1 MQSINIMINHS
12 SSLSI
17 TAQNT
22 RLNAANRECAWNA
35 KRLPDKD
42 LQLRNARPPGAAVHP
57 RRRCLCANAPSTVLT
72 LLICIKQWIL
82 EESMHLT
89 HNDHYHSAGA
99 QSLANT
105 VRSASPGNCTRIALA
120 GNGRP
125 SA

>member
-12 SSLSI
+12 PSPSV
-17 TAQNT
+17 TAQNPC
-22 RLNAANRECAWNA
+22 LNTANRECAWNA
-35 KRLPDKD
+35 KRLPGKD
-42 LQLRNARPPGAAVHP
+42 LQLCNAWPLGAAAGA
-57 RRRCLCANAPSTVLT
+57 RQRCLCANAPSKALT
-72 LLICIKQWIL
+72 LLLCIKQWIL

-89 HNDHYHSAGA
+89 HNHHYHSAGA